1 MLATV
6 TRLLLALKLKIK
18 REIADKRKRES
29 GSSGGEG
36 AAAVLQ
42 SGWCITK
49 LQGICS
55 YIMLVQFCHPVG
67 RKDQVAARDEHGF
80 TFDLLIESATCY

>member
-18 REIADKRKRES
+18 REIVYKRKGES
-29 GSSGGEG
+29 GSGGGQG

-42 SGWCITK
+42 SGLK
-49 LQGICS
+49 LTAHSEATTGTTTISLQD
-55 YIMLVQFCHPVG
+55 M
-67 RKDQVAARDEHGF
+67 VAAPDNEEPTLSQLREPVL
-80 TFDLLIESATCY
+80 DLAGN